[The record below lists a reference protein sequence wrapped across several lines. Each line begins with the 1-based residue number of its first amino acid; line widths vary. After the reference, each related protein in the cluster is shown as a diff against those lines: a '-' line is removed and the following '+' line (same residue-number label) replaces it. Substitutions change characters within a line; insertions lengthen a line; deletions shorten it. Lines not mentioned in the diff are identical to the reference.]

1 MKWINHT
8 IIAGSLTAI
17 VNPLAVPSAIL
28 GGIAPDLLEKI
39 VAAKKHRAETHYLI
53 VWLAATL
60 FTIFVYD
67 FNGILFGLA
76 FGGLTHILADSLNVS
91 GVPFAPWAEQRFHLM
106 GGKVRF
112 GSPTEYAISFSIL
125 ILSCVVVYHTRAAG
139 EFSPFFYHWGELYQE
154 GIIDGNEWRMNRLR
168 IF

>member
-17 VNPLAVPSAIL
+17 INPMAVPSALI
-28 GGIAPDLLEKI
+28 GGIAPDLLEK
-39 VAAKKHRAETHYLI
+39 VLAVKHHRKETHYLI
-53 VWLAATL
+53 VWFALTL

-67 FNGILFGLA
+67 FKGILFGLA
-76 FGGLTHILADSLNVS
+76 FGGLTHILCDSLNPS
-91 GVPFAPWAEQRFHLM
+91 GVPFAPWAENRFHLI

-112 GSPTEYAISFSIL
+112 GSSTEYLISFSIL
-125 ILSCVVVYHTRAAG
+125 IISCFIIYQTRTTNH
-139 EFSPFFYHWGELYQE
+139 FSPFFYHWGDLYE
-154 GIIDGNEWRMNRLR
+154 DGIIDANEWRTHRLN

>member
-8 IIAGSLTAI
+8 IIAGSITAVI
-17 VNPLAVPSAIL
+17 NPLAVPSAII
-28 GGIAPDLLEKI
+28 GGIAPDSLEKLLA
-39 VAAKKHRAETHYLI
+39 VKQHRKETHYLI
-53 VWLAATL
+53 AWIAATL
-60 FTIFVYD
+60 FTVFVYD

-91 GVPFAPWAEQRFHLM
+91 GVPFAPWAENRFHLL

-112 GSPTEYAISFSIL
+112 GSPVEYIISFSIL
-125 ILSCVVVYHTRAAG
+125 ILSCFVVYHTKATG
-139 EFSPFFYHWGELYQE
+139 SFTPFFINWSGLYDQ
-154 GIIDGNEWRMNRLR
+154 GIIDASEWRFHRLN